1 VEDIKILCI
10 VDIIY
15 IFRCL
20 YDVHAQTA
28 RKHAYMHIT
37 VSLVSILS
45 ILCQLL
51 SRMSRISFVSLL
63 SVLALTNIK

>member
-1 VEDIKILCI
+1 M

-15 IFRCL
+15 IFRYL
-20 YDVHAQTA
+20 HFVHVQTA

-45 ILCQLL
+45 TGWAIWIYHLQ
-51 SRMSRISFVSLL
+51 
-63 SVLALTNIK
+63 